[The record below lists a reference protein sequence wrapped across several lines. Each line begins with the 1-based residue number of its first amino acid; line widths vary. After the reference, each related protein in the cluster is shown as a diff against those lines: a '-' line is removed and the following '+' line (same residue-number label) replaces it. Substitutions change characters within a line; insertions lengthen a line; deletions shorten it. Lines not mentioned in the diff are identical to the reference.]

1 MTKARRRQRS
11 RRSSSIPE
19 KWRKLFSLIP
29 GYDPEKTSPPGWWFD
44 NKLADQVVSFFPTCL
59 RHVEGELAGQ
69 PFVLEPWQAAHVGCA
84 FGWKRPDGTRRYR
97 EVFDY
102 VPRKNGKTCK
112 TGGLINLV
120 AFCDDEPGAQIY
132 SAAADR
138 EQAALVY
145 RQAKGMIVQNPELEK
160 LSRVYTSFKSIEFP
174 QSTTYKALSADADT
188 KHGFNSHF
196 IIVDELHAHPNRDL
210 VDVLVTSTGSRR
222 QPMVWYITTAD
233 YLRESIC
240 NEKYDYACKVR
251 DGLVDD
257 PSFLPIIYEAKMD
270 DDWTAEETWRK
281 ANPNLGVSVSLDYLK
296 RECQRAQETPTYENT
311 FRRLHLNQRTQQDVR
326 WLPIELWDKGCG
338 PVDEVS
344 LADRDCYL
352 GIDFGWRDD
361 YAAMVAVFPP
371 TEAEGR
377 YDVLCWFWLPIDGRR
392 DKRQEPIHSFLS
404 QGLVSLTT
412 GNSTDMEVIY
422 SKARECRDK
431 YQVKEIVIDP
441 ANARKQAQDLMD
453 DGFEVVEFVQ
463 SKRNYNE
470 PCRLLESLLKES
482 RIHHGGHKVLRWMAS
497 NVQAELNGLGEMM
510 PKKIKSAEKIDGI
523 CALTMALA
531 RAMVA
536 PATPKPTVEVW

>member
-1 MTKARRRQRS
+1 MAQHAIDFIEQR
-11 RRSSSIPE
+11 
-19 KWRKLFSLIP
+19 
-29 GYDPEKTSPPGWWFD
+29 
-44 NKLADQVVSFFPTCL
+44 CC
-59 RHVEGELAGQ
+59 HVEGAKATQ
-69 PFVLEPWQAAHVGCA
+69 PFLLERWQIAIVANL
-84 FGWKRPDGTRRYR
+84 FGWVKNGITPTVRRYR
-97 EVFDY
+97 EAFIY
-102 VPRKNGKTCK
+102 VPRKNGKTPFAAAIC
-112 TGGLINLV
+112 LYML
-120 AFCDDEPGAQIY
+120 FCDREIGAQIFG
-132 SAAADR
+132 AAADT
-138 EQAALVY
+138 EQAGLLY
-145 RQAKGMIVQNPELEK
+145 RHARGMVEQNASMNRKAKIF
-160 LSRVYTSFKSIEFP
+160 RAFKSIALIDDP
-174 QSTTYKALSADADT
+174 ASAYRVLSADAHT
-188 KHGFNSHF
+188 KHGGNPHLV
-196 IIVDELHAHPNRDL
+196 IVDELHAQPDREL
-210 VDVLVTSTGSRR
+210 VDVLQTSMASENRR
-222 QPMVWYITTAD
+222 QPLLIHITTAD

-251 DGLVDD
+251 DGLIND
-257 PSFLPIIYEAKMD
+257 PSFLPVIYEAALD
-270 DDWTAEETWRK
+270 ADWTAEETWKK
-281 ANPNLGVSVSLDYLK
+281 ANPNLGISVSLDYLR

-338 PVDEVS
+338 AVDEAA

-371 TEAEGR
+371 TESEGR
-377 YDVLCWFWLPIDGRR
+377 YDVLCWFWLPTDGRR

-404 QGLVSLTT
+404 QGLVTLTT

-422 SKARECRDK
+422 AKARECRDK
-431 YQVKEIVIDP
+431 FQVKEIVIDP

-453 DGFEVVEFVQ
+453 EGFEVVEFVQ

-536 PATPKPTVEVW
+536 PATPKPMVEVW